1 MKKERFLQKAS
12 LHARLS
18 HPVFSAY
25 EFELIR
31 KDESFQKIIESSSL
45 YIIAQRPLLKIRN
58 IAIVENND
66 KNDSEVYF
74 EIYDN
79 SNNESLKCFVRFN
92 IEDCLVD
99 DDVMIRR
106 HYFEKN
112 DMLQKKNEG
121 IAAIEL
127 LDNKGGT
134 VFYISPQRFLYFY
147 FNKKIIGRIDGELH
161 KYIDYEV
168 HYIGQSFEQEIW
180 QRLTGHEKLQKI
192 MTLQR
197 PLDTLLPH
205 APFEI
210 SLMLLSV
217 ESLEVASIF
226 DPNGFFS
233 SNIKKPIYHDFS
245 KFERIYDLDK
255 INAEHTNE
263 FEAAL
268 INVLKP
274 TYNSILY
281 KNYPFIK
288 KGLRSQGYS
297 DCEFI
302 ISHFPVLLYTK
313 HAVLPPVFEE

>member
-1 MKKERFLQKAS
+1 MKKEGFLQKAS

-18 HPVFSAY
+18 HPVISAY
-25 EFELIR
+25 EFEFIR
-31 KDESFQKIIESSSL
+31 KDESFQSIIESSSL
-45 YIIAQRPLLKIRN
+45 YVIAQRALLKIRN

-66 KNDSEVYF
+66 QSGNEVYF

-79 SNNESLKCFVRFN
+79 SNNESLKCFVLFN
-92 IEDCLVD
+92 IENCLVD
-99 DDVMIRR
+99 NEVMIRP
-106 HYFEKN
+106 HYFEN
-112 DMLQKKNEG
+112 RDMQQVKNEN
-121 IAAIEL
+121 IAAVEL
-127 LDNKGGT
+127 LDKNGDT
-134 VFYISPQRFLYFY
+134 VFYLSPQRFFYFH
-147 FNKKIIGRIDGELH
+147 FNKKITSRINGDFH

-217 ESLEVASIF
+217 ESLEVASII
-226 DPNGFFS
+226 DANCFFS
-233 SNIKKPIYHDFS
+233 SKIKKPIYHDFS
-245 KFERIYDLDK
+245 NFERIYDLDR

-268 INVLKP
+268 ISVLKP
-274 TYNSILY
+274 AYNSILY

-302 ISHFPVLLYTK
+302 ISHFPILLYTK
-313 HAVLPPVFEE
+313 HSVLPPVFEG